1 MKVCRL
7 PVLAACALAVPAA
20 PASALPVPV
29 PHQVVA
35 VGTGFVLPEIRVFQ
49 GDTLTLTNLDPQQ
62 AHDLV
67 SRNLA
72 GGVRVFASGPADPGT
87 QAEVVGVSSLRPDVY
102 PFFCSLHESMTGNL
116 RVERA
121 PAR

>member
-1 MKVCRL
+1 MNARRL
-7 PVLAACALAVPAA
+7 AVLAACALAVPAA
-20 PASALPVPV
+20 PARALAVPV

-49 GDTLTLTNLDPQQ
+49 GDTLTLTNLDPLQ

-72 GGVRVFASGPADPGT
+72 GGVRVFASGPADPGSR
-87 QAEVVGVSSLRPDVY
+87 AEVVGVSSLRPDVY

>member
-1 MKVCRL
+1 MHTRTPVA
-7 PVLAACALAVPAA
+7 VLALGALFA
-20 PASALPVPV
+20 PATPAHAV

-35 VGTGFVLPEIRVFQ
+35 VGTGFVLPEIRIFQ

-67 SRNLA
+67 SRNLV
-72 GGVRVFASGPADPGT
+72 GGVRVFASGPAAAGERVDV
-87 QAEVVGVSSLRPDVY
+87 AGVASLRPDVY
-102 PFFCSLHESMTGNL
+102 PFYCSLHESMTGNL
-116 RVERA
+116 RVEAA